1 MNVELEKSMESA
13 RESIER
19 RTGTYFTSHKAF
31 DSAMDFTYR
40 FLYDTFGDTDFTPI
54 FSSQEKV
61 IVFHKNGKKRFKS
74 HEKTNNS
81 ASVRISI
88 EIINDTALTVD
99 VESGAVYDV
108 NSLAEQF
115 TNEEDKENFLK
126 NANGTKS
133 ILCTYYN
140 HKVYDNFGIE
150 MHDSFYDD
158 MFFLREPM
166 SRVLVSGQVVTPLRN
181 PSLSEKGYRL
191 PEKHNSP
198 EYKSVNRNYDNLSLA
213 YVTLVE
219 PNSKK
224 SSKEIFV
231 VDSVKHPERLRLAET
246 PVARWDDKKLEY
258 EITKDA
264 SGEYKDLAELN
275 AKSKESFNT
284 NLEECKTREESPE
297 IYKLLKSINGIE
309 YPKYSK

>member
-1 MNVELEKSMESA
+1 MMRVKEK
-13 RESIER
+13 
-19 RTGTYFTSHKAF
+19 
-31 DSAMDFTYR
+31 
-40 FLYDTFGDTDFTPI
+40 LTPEI
-54 FSSQEKV
+54 
-61 IVFHKNGKKRFKS
+61 
-74 HEKTNNS
+74 
-81 ASVRISI
+81 I

-99 VESGAVYDV
+99 VESGAIYDV
-108 NSLAEQF
+108 DSLAEQF

-166 SRVLVSGQVVTPLRN
+166 SRVLISGQVVTPLRN

-198 EYKSVNRNYDNLSLA
+198 EYKSVSRNYDNLSLA
-213 YVTLVE
+213 YVTFVDS
-219 PNSKK
+219 NSKK
-224 SSKEIFV
+224 SSKEIFL
-231 VDSVKHPERLRLAET
+231 VDSAKHPERLRLTET
-246 PVARWDDKKLEY
+246 PVARWNDKKMEY
-258 EITKDA
+258 EITNEA
-264 SGEYKDLAELN
+264 SGKYKDLAELN

-297 IYKLLKSINGIE
+297 IYKLLM
-309 YPKYSK
+309 